1 MRERGTTHRLADAG
15 AAFTSNARNPDLR
28 RAQLS
33 FLGAWT
39 AEWAFTVAL
48 GIVAYR
54 DGGAAALGLVG
65 LLRMV
70 PSAIV
75 APLLSPLADRGRRE
89 RVLVVVSTVR
99 GVATGAAAVVAAVG
113 GAPAAIYALAVLSTI
128 AATLFRPAH
137 SALLPSLCHTGH
149 ELASANVVRGMLDS
163 AATLVGP
170 LIAAVLLGVADVE
183 VVFAVAAAASLWSAA
198 LLLRLQYDA
207 PPRPAAPARP
217 RLVREAAE
225 GIRVVAHHRDL
236 ALVLGLAAAQSFTRG
251 ALTVFSVVVS
261 IELLGR
267 GEPGAGTLMT
277 AVGVG
282 AVLGSLAASLLVGTR
297 RLGAWFALGVALWGL
312 PIALVGFVPVDF
324 AALVLLAFVGVG
336 NALIDVAGFTLLG
349 RMAPDEVLARVF
361 GVLESLVAVSIGIGA
376 VAASWAVGA
385 WGPRTALVAIGLVCP
400 VLAAASWW
408 RLRELDRT
416 VGVHDEVVGLL
427 QRVPMLRTLPLPSV
441 EQLARGLE
449 PVERPGRGDGL
460 QPGRRGRPL
469 LRRRVRRGR
478 RGRGRSPPDHPR
490 ARARGSARSRC
501 CGRPPGRR
509 RSSRAATYACRPCS
523 RTASWRSCSATRRAH
538 GRRPWAS
545 TRCWTASTRSDR
557 PPIRHRRTLEEG
569 RGFCHREPWPPSGDS
584 CSSPTSAAT
593 PST

>member
-1 MRERGTTHRLADAG
+1 MRETGSAHRLADAA
-15 AAFTSNARNPDLR
+15 AAFTSNARNPNLR

-54 DGGAAALGLVG
+54 DGGATALGLVG

-70 PSAIV
+70 PSAIC
-75 APLLSPLADRGRRE
+75 APLLSPLADRGPRE
-89 RVLVVVSTVR
+89 RVLVVVSTLR
-99 GVATGAAAVVAAVG
+99 GIVTAAAAVVAAVG
-113 GAPAAIYALAVLSTI
+113 GAPAVIYALAVLSTI

-163 AATLVGP
+163 ASTLVGP
-170 LIAAVLLGVADVE
+170 LLAAVLLEVADVE
-183 VVFAVAAAASLWSAA
+183 VVFAVAATASLWSAG
-198 LLLRLQYDA
+198 LLLRLRYDA
-207 PPRPAAPARP
+207 PTRPAATVRP
-217 RLVREAAE
+217 RLVREALE
-225 GIRVVAHHRDL
+225 GIGVVAHHRDL

-261 IELLGR
+261 IEVLGR

-297 RLGAWFALGVALWGL
+297 RLGAWFAVGVALWGL

-324 AALVLLAFVGVG
+324 AALVLLALVGVG

-349 RMAPDEVLARVF
+349 RMAPDAVLARVF

-376 VAASWAVGA
+376 VAASWAVA
-385 WGPRTALVAIGLVCP
+385 VWGPRPALVVIGLVCP
-400 VLAAASWW
+400 LLAVASWR
-408 RLRELDRT
+408 RLRALDRT
-416 VGVHDEVVGLL
+416 VGVHDQDVGLL

-449 PVERPGRGDGL
+449 PVHVAAGSLVFRQGDVGDRYYVVESGEVEVVGDGRVVAVL
-460 QPGRRGRPL
+460 GPGEGFGEIAL
-469 LRRRVRRGR
+469 LRRTPRTATVVARTDVRL
-478 RGRGRSPPDHPR
+478 R
-490 ARARGSARSRC
+490 ALLTERFLPVVLGYAPSAREAASGVEERLNRYDPE
-501 CGRPPGRR
+501 RP
-509 RSSRAATYACRPCS
+509 
-523 RTASWRSCSATRRAH
+523 
-538 GRRPWAS
+538 
-545 TRCWTASTRSDR
+545 SDD
-557 PPIRHRRTLEEG
+557 PPVVH
-569 RGFCHREPWPPSGDS
+569 P
-584 CSSPTSAAT
+584 
-593 PST
+593 